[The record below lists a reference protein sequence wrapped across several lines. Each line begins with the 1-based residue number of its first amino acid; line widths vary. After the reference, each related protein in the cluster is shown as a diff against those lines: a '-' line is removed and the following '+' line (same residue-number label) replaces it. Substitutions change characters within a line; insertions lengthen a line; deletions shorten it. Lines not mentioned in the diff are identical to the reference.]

1 MISVN
6 KFLMSERIEAISY
19 VPQGE
24 MQMIMPTIKNLQS
37 CSEFTVAKDMLDS
50 QKRLKN
56 EDIPPML
63 PKFFKENGNW
73 VGLLP
78 GDDGYEDH

>member
-1 MISVN
+1 MELTQSLWINPN
-6 KFLMSERIEAISY
+6 KAVDMAFK
-19 VPQGE
+19 GE

-50 QKRLKN
+50 QKRLTN
-56 EDIPPML
+56 SDIPPIL